1 MRKDAIT
8 SLLAVV
14 VLTVLLGLAYP
25 LLVTGLSQATMP
37 GRANGSVVER
47 DGKAVGSTLIGQDFR
62 RQATN
67 PDGSPKKD
75 ADGEPVLVA
84 DPRYFQSRPSVTGY
98 SANATYF
105 SNRGP
110 NGQDTKEAIDGY
122 VAAYLAL
129 ERPYDPGLTV
139 GRIPVDAVT
148 DSASGVDPQI
158 SQANARIQARRVAKV
173 RGLPLDRVLAAVD
186 DHTSGRGL
194 GVLGEPGVNVLQL
207 NLALDGMRGTTA
219 SAGPADATGATRTGS
234 FGPTAS
240 GPTTTTTTEGT
251 R

>member
-14 VLTVLLGLAYP
+14 VLTVLLGVLYP
-25 LLVTGLSQATMP
+25 LAVTGISQVTMKD
-37 GRANGSVVER
+37 RADGSVLHR
-47 DGKAVGSTLIGQDFR
+47 DGRAVGSTLIGQDFR
-62 RQATN
+62 RPAKD
-67 PDGSPKKD
+67 PDGSARKD

-98 SANATYF
+98 KPNATAF

-110 NGQDTKEAIDGY
+110 NGKDTKEAIDVN

-129 ERPYDPGLTV
+129 ERPYDAGLTV
-139 GRIPVDAVT
+139 ARIPVDAVT
-148 DSASGVDPQI
+148 DSASGVDPHI

-173 RGLPLDRVLAAVD
+173 RGLPLHRVLDAVD
-186 DHTSGRGL
+186 DHTAGRGL
-194 GVLGEPGVNVLQL
+194 GVLGEPGVNVLEL
-207 NLALDGMRGTTA
+207 NLALDGLRGTA
-219 SAGPADATGATRTGS
+219 ARAGGTS
-234 FGPTAS
+234 S
-240 GPTTTTTTEGT
+240 STTTTEGT